1 MLCRI
6 IPTSHTVCLCFTSLA
21 QSYSTA
27 VHLQSIPSNYNHML
41 EYKPSTESRNE
52 KDNEN
57 EGQVQA
63 QGQNH
68 SVGLGHKVLRMF

>member
-1 MLCRI
+1 
-6 IPTSHTVCLCFTSLA
+6 
-21 QSYSTA
+21 
-27 VHLQSIPSNYNHML
+27 ML

-68 SVGLGHKVLRMF
+68 SVGLGHKVLRMFWSQYAYT